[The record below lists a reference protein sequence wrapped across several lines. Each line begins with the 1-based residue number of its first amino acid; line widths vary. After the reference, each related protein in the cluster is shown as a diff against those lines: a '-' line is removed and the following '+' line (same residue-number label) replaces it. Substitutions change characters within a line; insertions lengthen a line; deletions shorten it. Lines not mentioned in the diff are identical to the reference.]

1 MTILDRDELNF
12 SYLHLTGSS
21 WQELVRH
28 SLEERLAGLAENG
41 CTAMGMSIE
50 ELDAL
55 VAQHSADKIRG
66 LLDEYGVRFSEL
78 EVLFGWNSGPDEIA
92 AALEGEK
99 HFFSRAEEFGI
110 PLVKSCAVYPPG
122 TDMPPVDVLA
132 ERFGALCDRAAA
144 RELDVALEAIAVLP
158 GFTYQVAADVVR
170 GADRSN
176 GRLLIDMWHLFRD
189 PDGPAAIEELSGA
202 QIAGVEF
209 GDGPLA
215 ASDDIMDEVL
225 NRRRLPGDG
234 EFDITGLLHTLVA
247 KGVDVTPSVEV
258 LSSELRGLT
267 VAENVARTR
276 AAVRASVEAA
286 RAAL

>member
-12 SYLHLTGSS
+12 SYLHLTGSA
-21 WQELVRH
+21 WQEPVRH
-28 SLEERLAGLAENG
+28 TLEERLSGLAENG

-55 VAQHSADKIRG
+55 VAEHSADKIRG

-99 HFFSRAEEFGI
+99 HFFSRALEFGI

-122 TDMPPVDVLA
+122 TDMPAVGVLA

-144 RELDVALEAIAVLP
+144 QGLDVALESIAVLP
-158 GFTYQVAADVVR
+158 GFTYKVAADVVR

-189 PDGPAAIEELSGA
+189 PDGPAAIEELTAA

-215 ASDDIMDEVL
+215 ASEDIMDEVL

-247 KGVDVTPSVEV
+247 KGVDLTPSVEI
-258 LSSELRGLT
+258 LSTELRGLT

-276 AAVRASVEAA
+276 AAVRAAVEAA